1 MQVILTLQ
9 YTLVRNASMPTSNG
23 KGRKNNAVCEETN
36 PFIKHSAGIQPLAEV
51 GREIGHEQ
59 KSGTRHRVRIVSRRV
74 RLCDPDN
81 LVGGCKHLI
90 DSLRLTR
97 IIPEDDPQA
106 ITLEVSQEK
115 VKTYKEEETWV
126 EVTKQ

>member
-1 MQVILTLQ
+1 MVDECG
-9 YTLVRNASMPTSNG
+9 G
-23 KGRKNNAVCEETN
+23 KDNSEGKEEN
-36 PFIKHSAGIQPLAEV
+36 PFIKHSARIQPLAEV

-115 VKTYKEEETWV
+115 VSSYAEEETWV
-126 EVTKQ
+126 EVTR

>member
-1 MQVILTLQ
+1 
-9 YTLVRNASMPTSNG
+9 MPTNG
-23 KGRKNNAVCEETN
+23 KGRKDNTVRQETN
-36 PFIKHSAGIQPLAEV
+36 PFLEHTTRYESVGTSKREERNAE
-51 GREIGHEQ
+51 GGDD
-59 KSGTRHRVRIVSRRV
+59 RHRVRIISKRV
-74 RLCDPDN
+74 RICDPDN
-81 LVGGCKHLI
+81 LVGGVKYLV
-90 DSLRLTR
+90 DSLRGAE